1 MGFCLSLSEDW
12 SARCL
17 HLEAAL
23 SDQESQAILDIS
35 QANLTATK
43 ITSTAPSHLTERNL
57 MSKIDDEFT
66 LIESKLSG
74 FITQDGMTIEVCIY
88 RGDAERT
95 WQLEVVNEEGT
106 SIVWDGRFE
115 TDQAAMDEVKH
126 SIKTEGMTSFL
137 SDPDETKH

>member
-1 MGFCLSLSEDW
+1 M
-12 SARCL
+12 

-106 SIVWDGRFE
+106 SIVWDEQFE
-115 TDQAAMDEVKH
+115 TDQAAMDEVKRT
-126 SIKTEGMTSFL
+126 IETDGIATFL
-137 SDPDETKH
+137 SDPDETLH